1 MADIILLDAQSIQTK
16 NDNLQKKADA
26 LAVVTAND
34 LPAAQELLKGAQ
46 QWAKFI
52 EEQRA
57 AAKAPYLEKGREI
70 DEAAKKLTA
79 PVTLALEV
87 IKGKIVRYQEKIE
100 AERRERQA
108 LADAAMRAILTAKT
122 EEAVDEAISTLPFD
136 DANVA
141 LAATQKKN
149 AIKVEAEQAAERDRQ
164 AKEAKRLAE
173 IAKKQGDEAAA
184 IAQEKARL
192 AQESRQAEQARLDAQ
207 RKAEEAKQQE
217 DAKQAAARAAALAT
231 VQSAKGIRKERL
243 FEIVDATKLP
253 RRFLMPD
260 EKAIRAAVKS
270 DEGMKWDEIG
280 VRVWEETTVR

>member
-1 MADIILLDAQSIQTK
+1 MADIILLDAQSIQLK
-16 NDNLQKKADA
+16 NDNLAKRADA
-26 LAVVTAND
+26 LAVATAND

-46 QWAKFI
+46 QWAKYI

-57 AAKAPYLEKGREI
+57 AAKAPHLERGREI

-87 IKGKIVRYQEKIE
+87 IKGKIVKYQEKVE

-108 LADAAMRAILTAKT
+108 LVDAAMRGVLTAKT
-122 EEAVDEAISTLPFD
+122 EAAVDDALSALPFD

-149 AIKVEAEQAAERDRQ
+149 ALKIDAEQAVERERQ
-164 AKEAKRLAE
+164 AKEAKRLAD

-184 IAQEKARL
+184 LAR
-192 AQESRQAEQARLDAQ
+192 ERSRQEQDAREAAQAKLDAQ

-243 FEIVDATKLP
+243 FDVVDAAKLP

-260 EKAIRAAVKS
+260 ERAIRAAMKVEK
-270 DEGMKWDEIG
+270 DTKWDEIG